1 MNIEDIEKQLAHI
14 EQKLVKLKSNAVLKG
29 RIMFCGSMLRE
40 LTEDVDK
47 SYSNIKNKLKVI
59 QSKLDEFCPTKV
71 NNDDDAEQ
79 IDYPF

>member
-59 QSKLDEFCPTKV
+59 QSKLDEFCPIEV
-71 NNDDDAEQ
+71 ENEDDEE
-79 IDYPF
+79 IG